1 MCGIFGLL
9 SLEGRAID
17 RGLLRRMG
25 DITQHRGPDDFGDYA
40 GSGVAIGMRRLSII
54 DVSGGHQPL
63 SNEDGTIW
71 AVCNG
76 EIYGFKALR
85 EDLQRRGHRFATASD
100 SEVLVHLYEEFGD
113 DFVRHLDGM
122 YGFALWDESRRRLL
136 IGRDRL
142 GIKPLYYLRLG
153 DKLAFSSELKALLEV
168 PGVEAAVD
176 EEALTE
182 YLTLGYVP
190 APYSLVRGIKKLPP
204 ASLLLCERG
213 SFRIEEYW
221 TLPVGVDQS
230 RDDDEWAQAV
240 LEGLERAVVD
250 QLVSDVPL
258 GAFLS
263 GGIDSSSIVALM
275 ARHTSQPVKTYSIGF
290 AANSAG
296 RYYNELP
303 YARQVAELYA
313 TDHHEIVVDPD
324 VATMLPKLLWH
335 LDEPIADA
343 AFITTFLV
351 SEFARRDVT
360 VILSGVGG
368 DELFGGYRRYLGDHY
383 RRLYGSIPRIIRRG
397 LLVPLAQRLP
407 SDRHS
412 RLLDL
417 SRLTR
422 SFILSSELPAEQRY
436 RSYVQLFDEAE
447 RAGLL
452 LGRTRGDRRDSLDLA
467 FERAASGDSLRRL
480 MEVDLRTQL
489 PDDLLMLTDK
499 MTMAT
504 SLECRVPFLDHRLVE
519 LSAGMPARYKIRGNR
534 LKHVLKKAVAPILP
548 AAILHRPK
556 RGFGAPMG
564 AWLKKELAGYLGT
577 VLSRST
583 IEKRGFFSWEQ
594 IERTIQMHR
603 SNQRDYTDH
612 LLALMNFE
620 LWCRVYLDGAA
631 LSDVTESLRDR
642 AVG

>member
-9 SLEGRAID
+9 SLDGRAVD

-25 DITQHRGPDDFGDYA
+25 DVTRHRGPDDFGDYA

-63 SNEDGTIW
+63 SNEDRTIW

-76 EIYGFKALR
+76 EIYGFKTLR
-85 EDLQRRGHRFATASD
+85 EDLQRRGHKFATASD
-100 SEVLVHLYEEFGD
+100 SEVVIHLYEEFGD

-122 YGFALWDESRRRLL
+122 YGFALWDEPRKRLL

-142 GIKPLYYLRLG
+142 GIKPLYYMAAGRTF
-153 DKLAFSSELKALLEV
+153 AFASELKALLTLPDV
-168 PGVEAAVD
+168 GVTVD
-176 EEALTE
+176 ETALTE

-190 APYSLVRGIKKLPP
+190 APYSLVRGIAKLPP
-204 ASLLLCERG
+204 ASLLICEHG

-221 TLPVGVDQS
+221 KLPDGVDES
-230 RDDDEWAQAV
+230 LAEDDWAQAV
-240 LEGLERAVVD
+240 ISHLETAVVD

-263 GGIDSSSIVALM
+263 GGVDSSSIVALM

-290 AANSAG
+290 AGDSAAQ
-296 RYYNELP
+296 YYNELP
-303 YARQVAELYA
+303 YARQVAQLYG
-313 TDHHEIVVDPD
+313 TDHHEILVEPD
-324 VATMLPKLLWH
+324 VAAMLPKLIWH
-335 LDEPIADA
+335 LDEPIADT

-383 RRLYGSIPRIIRRG
+383 RRLYGSIPEVIRRG
-397 LLVPLAQRLP
+397 LLVPLARRLP

-417 SRLTR
+417 SRLAR
-422 SFILSSELPAEQRY
+422 SFILSSELPDQERY
-436 RSYVQLFDEAE
+436 RSYVQLFDESE
-447 RAGLL
+447 RAGLFS
-452 LGRTRGDRRDSLDLA
+452 GATGAERRDSLDLA
-467 FERAASGDSLRRL
+467 FERSQSGDSLRRL

-489 PDDLLMLTDK
+489 PDDLLLLTDK

-519 LSAGMPARYKIRGNR
+519 LSAKMPGRHKIRGNR
-534 LKHVLKKAVAPILP
+534 LKYVLKKALANLLP
-548 AAILHRPK
+548 AEILHRPK

-564 AWLKKELAGYLGT
+564 AWLKNELAGYLDS
-577 VLSRST
+577 VLSKGT
-583 IEKRGFFSWEQ
+583 IERRGFFSWEQ
-594 IERTIQMHR
+594 VERTIQMHR
-603 SNQRDYTDH
+603 SNRRDYTDH

-631 LSDVTESLRDR
+631 LSDVTQSLRDR